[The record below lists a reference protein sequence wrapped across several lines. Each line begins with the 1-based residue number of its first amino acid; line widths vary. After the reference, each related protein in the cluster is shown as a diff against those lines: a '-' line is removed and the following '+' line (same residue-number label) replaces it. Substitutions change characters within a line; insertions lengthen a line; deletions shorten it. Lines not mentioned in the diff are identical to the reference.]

1 MKKNVECFGK
11 LDSSAITKIESLLDS
26 SLALYDNGASNYF
39 IDMDEI
45 ESQELDSSDVDS
57 ILPKLAEIFKVEKSA
72 LKDVSLVAFY
82 GS

>member
-11 LDSSAITKIESLLDS
+11 LDSSTITNIESLLDS

-57 ILPKLAEIFKVEKSA
+57 ILPKLAEIFKVEESV